1 MYHETVGG
9 TKISPKRFSFF
20 CVIFD
25 FISFSLKTIS
35 IVDCLII
42 EERLM
47 GRFVILSALLLGLI
61 GAVNGQT
68 LGFERRREYAEIG
81 CSPGAR
87 CNDCPAKMECFK
99 DARFEK
105 GGRCDCKFS
114 FIVTFVYFSS
124 FVVQHCSLCRQLA
137 TNNFFHLILPFSTT
151 Q

>member
-1 MYHETVGG
+1 
-9 TKISPKRFSFF
+9 
-20 CVIFD
+20 
-25 FISFSLKTIS
+25 
-35 IVDCLII
+35 
-42 EERLM
+42 M

-105 GGRCDCKFS
+105 GGRCDCKFF
-114 FIVTFVYFSS
+114 FIVTFAHLSY
-124 FVVQHCSLCRQLA
+124 FVVQHCSACRPLL
-137 TNNFFHLILPFSTT
+137 TFFSSTLKTTRQPTLVRLPWKA
-151 Q
+151 